1 MVKGFETKCQG
12 LCTCVCLIAMFLAA
26 IATLLSHMAFR
37 VLITPMVELP
47 TNLVTGI
54 DDALHFATLQS
65 DSMAVKQRAQD
76 ALAKPAC
83 SVLVAACPN
92 PTSTNMATSD
102 TSTELAAISTIF
114 DNTLAIVEQVANDRF
129 LGVGDFAA
137 IANDLSVMRQNLT
150 QLRNMNQPL
159 PCQATNQLYCS
170 IYSASDQIISAM
182 GTVRRGV
189 NEIKNNPTIAD
200 YEKYAKEVETGFHGL
215 PYIMWVSLL
224 FYACFWFSRRPSCK
238 GGFGVACACVFHGIF
253 FFLAFVV
260 SVAIVAAGIVSTKVI
275 GEMTLGSPFVGN
287 PTIAQLI
294 DHIQINFPG
303 FYDIVLKDLL
313 DGMKK
318 TFNAYVIFLA
328 AQILL
333 LIHTSTCCCGVYV
346 NAEKAEG

>member
-26 IATLLSHMAFR
+26 IATLLSHVAFS
-37 VLITPMVELP
+37 VLVTPLVELP

-65 DSMAVKQRAQD
+65 DSTAVKQHAQD
-76 ALAKPAC
+76 ALAKPQC

-92 PTSTNMATSD
+92 PPAPTSLTTSN
-102 TSTELAAISTIF
+102 TSTELAAIVTIF
-114 DNTLAIVEQVANDRF
+114 DNTLAIVEKVANDQF

-150 QLRNMNQPL
+150 QLRNMTQPL

-170 IYSASDQIISAM
+170 IYSASDQIINAM

-189 NEIKNNPTIAD
+189 NEIKNNPAVAD
-200 YEKYAKEVETGFHGL
+200 YETYAKQVKTGFHGL

-238 GGFGVACACVFHGIF
+238 GGCGVACACVFHGIF

-260 SVAIVAAGIVSTKVI
+260 SVAIVGAGIVSTKVV

-294 DHIQINFPG
+294 DHIETNFPG
-303 FYDIVLKDLL
+303 FYNVVLKNLL

-333 LIHTSTCCCGVYV
+333 LIHTCTCCCGVYV
-346 NAEKAEG
+346 SAEK